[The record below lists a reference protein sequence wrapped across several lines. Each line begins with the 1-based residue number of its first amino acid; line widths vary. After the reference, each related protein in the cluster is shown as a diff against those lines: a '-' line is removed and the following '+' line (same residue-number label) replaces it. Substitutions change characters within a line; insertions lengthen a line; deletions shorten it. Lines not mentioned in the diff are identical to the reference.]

1 MSAETIAQTLGRWV
15 TGLKYED
22 LTPEA
27 VYAAKRCMLDTLGVE
42 LRGANLPWVQAVY
55 RGLRASGGN
64 EAAIAYYGDRVSAPY
79 AAYVNSAF
87 AYSCE
92 LQHHGPLGSAHVGV
106 VVGPAVQALGEQL
119 GCSGKEIITAM
130 VAGYEVQGRLG
141 IPLFDAMSKHHFHPQ
156 GVLGVFGAAA
166 AAGKLLGLTAEQQAH
181 AFAIAGSHAST
192 VLEYDQSGGEVKR
205 IHGAIAARSGM
216 QSAILAK
223 EGLTGPLTIFEG
235 RRGIF
240 AAFAGGDADPS
251 QVLPGLG
258 KPYCITRCRF
268 RIYPTIGSCHA
279 VLDIVNDMLAAQPF
293 DYRDVQGIKIGLWE
307 FSVMHATTI
316 KRPHDVISA
325 QACLG
330 FSLGLRLVKGGN
342 DLEMYMDPKLWSDP
356 EVLSIADKMEAYT
369 LVVPGHPQS
378 SRVEI
383 TLKNGQVLRG
393 EMADARGT
401 EDLPFTQEVI
411 EAKFRRLAGAMLPA
425 DQVNQIVQIVSRLE
439 ELPTLSALT
448 PLLRKP

>member
-1 MSAETIAQTLGRWV
+1 MSGETIAQTLARWV
-15 TGLKYED
+15 TDLKYEA

-27 VYAAKRCMLDTLGVE
+27 VFQAKRCMLDTLGVQ
-42 LRGANLPWVQAVY
+42 LRGATLPWVLPVY
-55 RGLRASGGN
+55 RGLRTSGGD
-64 EAAIAYYGDRVSAPY
+64 EAAVSYYGDRLSAPY

-87 AYSCE
+87 SYACE

-106 VVGPAVQALGEQL
+106 VVGPAVQALGEKL
-119 GCSGKEIITAM
+119 GSSGRDIITAM

-141 IPLFDAMSKHHFHPQ
+141 VPSFEAMSEHHFHPQ

-166 AAGKLLGLTAEQQAH
+166 AAGKLLGLNAEQQAH

-240 AAFAGGDADPS
+240 ASFAGGKADPGK
-251 QVLPGLG
+251 VLPGIG
-258 KPYCITRCRF
+258 NPFCITRCRF

-279 VLDIVNDMLAAQPF
+279 VLDIVNDLMAVNSF
-293 DYRDVQGIKIGLWE
+293 DYRDVQSIKVGLWE

-330 FSLGLRLVKGGN
+330 YSLGLRLVKGGN
-342 DLEMYMDPKLWSDP
+342 DLDMYMDPELWRDP
-356 EVLSIADKMEAYT
+356 EVLSVADKLEAYV
-369 LVVPGHPQS
+369 LNNPDHPQM

-383 TLKNGQVLRG
+383 KLKDGRVLQG

-401 EDLPFTQEVI
+401 EDMPFSQEVI
-411 EAKFRRLAGAMLPA
+411 ETKFRRLAGAMLPEE
-425 DQVNQIVQIVSRLE
+425 QVNQIVQSVNRLE
-439 ELPTLSALT
+439 ELPSLSVLV
-448 PLLRKP
+448 PLLRRN